1 MTQFHVEVDIDYDTE
16 GLPEGHP
23 DEDQGF
29 HVVYVR
35 VTVTNI
41 TLLAE
46 QSESLSGISVRGGL
60 EDPYLTEVTD
70 NLITEAFQNVKR

>member
-1 MTQFHVEVDIDYDTE
+1 MTQFHVEVDVDYDSE

-23 DEDQGF
+23 DEHEGG
-29 HVVYVR
+29 HVCYVR

-46 QSESLSGISVRGGL
+46 QSESLSGISVTGL